1 MGFND
6 HDLSGLNRT
15 WRVFYGS
22 RLDWQLGC
30 PIADFFGGSILLPVF
45 YLNFHWRCDFRGLD
59 PNRTQLSSRAIEIIL
74 KSARPMN
81 HTRANSSKSGLT
93 RSDRSNWS
101 SQLGRVN
108 LGQPGSI
115 NPAFDQ
121 TRSSWGLSCW
131 GCLRH
136 HSGNYLKKRTKKKNR
151 RKTGNSARVDYTC
164 SYTTCSARGFE
175 WGGLLAPGPRVNSAS
190 ALGTVMA
197 RVVLL
202 EVQNSSF
209 YYLFC

>member
-30 PIADFFGGSILLPVF
+30 LIADFFGGSILLPVF

-121 TRSSWGLSCW
+121 TRSASD
-131 GCLRH
+131 LRIILLGVLT
-136 HSGNYLKKRTKKKNR
+136 SSFWKLFKKKN
-151 RKTGNSARVDYTC
+151 KEKKQEEN
-164 SYTTCSARGFE
+164 
-175 WGGLLAPGPRVNSAS
+175 WK
-190 ALGTVMA
+190 
-197 RVVLL
+197 
-202 EVQNSSF
+202 
-209 YYLFC
+209 